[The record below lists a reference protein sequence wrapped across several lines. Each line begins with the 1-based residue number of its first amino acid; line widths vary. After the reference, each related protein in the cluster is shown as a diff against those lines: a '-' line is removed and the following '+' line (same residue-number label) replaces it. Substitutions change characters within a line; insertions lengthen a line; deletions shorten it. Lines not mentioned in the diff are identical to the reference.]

1 MSSRSRSPQSLW
13 SVVAAILHLGD
24 IGYAGDGH
32 GMAKF
37 VDTTR
42 ADNVAKVTV
51 RNTKDPTPHLLT
63 LHS

>member
-1 MSSRSRSPQSLW
+1 M
-13 SVVAAILHLGD
+13 AAILHLGD